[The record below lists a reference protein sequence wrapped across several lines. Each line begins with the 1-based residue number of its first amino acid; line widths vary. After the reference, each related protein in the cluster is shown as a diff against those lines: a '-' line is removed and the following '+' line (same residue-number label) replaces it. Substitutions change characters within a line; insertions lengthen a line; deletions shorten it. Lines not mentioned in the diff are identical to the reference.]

1 MIIPLDQLLQRRSR
15 LLHSQEHHQSIDTNR
30 CLLIGDM
37 NICILKVKHNLVI
50 QVLPEFLDDA
60 LPLRDEHEALE
71 DLPLYSIPSIH
82 LNRSII
88 IYYADHPGGYELP
101 PRLLHPD
108 DAHFLQVEEHAHHV
122 LGGDGVLAEDLE
134 KSDLEA
140 LPALVLNVL

>member
-1 MIIPLDQLLQRRSR
+1 MIIPLDQLLQRRGR
-15 LLHSQEHHQSIDTNR
+15 FLHSQEDQQSIDTNR
-30 CLLIGDM
+30 CLLISNM
-37 NICILKVKHNLVI
+37 NIGIFKAKHNLVI
-50 QVLPEFLDDA
+50 QVLPELLDHP
-60 LPLRDEHEALE
+60 LPLRDEHHALE

-88 IYYADHPGGYELP
+88 IYYADHLRRYELP

-122 LGGDGVLAEDLE
+122 LGGDRVLAEDLE